1 MAVLNLLYQVLH
13 ATQEDRSD
21 HLKPSVLLCPLYSDL
36 SGVVADN
43 EGSSSEQAEGSQQE
57 RREMEAQ
64 EQKVQLPEE
73 V

>member
-1 MAVLNLLYQVLH
+1 MTVH

-21 HLKPSVLLCPLYSDL
+21 HLKPSVLLFPLYSDL

-43 EGSSSEQAEGSQQE
+43 EGSSSEQAEGSQQNDEE
-57 RREMEAQ
+57 RREMEPQ